1 VLAVCRAISAA
12 TRAIQTI
19 SARDVVGREA
29 FRFANT
35 HDPRSNAWLAPPCIA
50 IIARANAAAGD
61 VRHTRPRL
69 VMRVTFSLC
78 GSPKPSRQI
87 SRNGLTAQNTTACA
101 EERGDSA
108 GRLCHEEE
116 ARTSRASTHDVGRGA
131 PGRSLPTIAIIT
143 RSRSGPRTPARSIV
157 CSMPAITSRRLASY
171 SLPRFRP
178 KLKPQSVGWPGLRFA
193 RVS

>member
-1 VLAVCRAISAA
+1 
-12 TRAIQTI
+12 
-19 SARDVVGREA
+19 
-29 FRFANT
+29 
-35 HDPRSNAWLAPPCIA
+35 
-50 IIARANAAAGD
+50 
-61 VRHTRPRL
+61 
-69 VMRVTFSLC
+69 MRVTFSLC

-143 RSRSGPRTPARSIV
+143 RSRSGPRTTSKVDRLLYAGNNLKKARELFAA
-157 CSMPAITSRRLASY
+157 AISAKTKAPVSWLAGAKIRSG
-171 SLPRFRP
+171 
-178 KLKPQSVGWPGLRFA
+178 V
-193 RVS
+193 VN